1 MKGAAAA
8 AAAKLLQS
16 CRSLC
21 EPIDGSPPGEEQN
34 IHHKRHA
41 GWITLR
47 RVLKV
52 KLKVLCSLPG
62 RQPSPKVSE
71 KGRALIKA
79 VIQKD

>member
-1 MKGAAAA
+1 MKGAAAV
-8 AAAKLLQS
+8 AAAKSLQS
-16 CRSLC
+16 CPSLC
-21 EPIDGSPPGEEQN
+21 EPKDGSPPGEEHN

-41 GWITLR
+41 RWITLR

-52 KLKVLCSLPG
+52 KLKALFSLPG